1 MTSSMSVVWTSSV
14 EEAPGLAKY
23 CSPEN
28 ERQKSIRAM
37 NISWGMHHLLEFGND
52 AYLHVRIS
60 N

>member
-1 MTSSMSVVWTSSV
+1 MSVVWTSSV

-37 NISWGMHHLLEFGND
+37 NISWGMHHGTYWNFGND